1 MENAGDFDW
10 SMSVEDLPAD
20 SLNRSLHAKF
30 LTTFL
35 IDKAKQGSYVIN
47 INSPWGTGKTWFLR
61 RWEHSLKLKYPTVY
75 VDCWRND
82 HSNDPFLT
90 VIAEIQNCLISKTEV
105 KIVDNKNFKGAWKL
119 LKDIAPI
126 ATKTILKNKL
136 GIEWAAIS
144 DIENLDEVG
153 EKIIESAIKN
163 HEESTKSIDGL
174 KKSISEWLDAVTTG
188 NENFQNPLFV
198 FIDELDRC
206 RPTYAI
212 EMLET
217 VKHIFDI
224 KNVIFIIATDKEQL
238 QHSIKAVYGAGF
250 NSSKYLDR
258 FFNRSITL
266 SHGLLDSFITQRVT
280 GNSAPFI
287 FSDNGKT
294 PFEITK
300 DNDTQLSIKIFST
313 IANFYQMDLRSTNLW
328 LDRIEATLTYSTK
341 PFDLYLL
348 SLLIATEMF
357 ENELYTSL
365 TSHGGYTG
373 KNWDSL
379 ITKYRMPDYFPKL
392 KIDIHALPAFKGKV
406 ESAIFD
412 NTPSIKAHP
421 FMYLTIMFQLMAKKV
436 NKTDMDTRYFDLCE
450 RLRDFKNNNTRVLE
464 YAGTP
469 FQLFDGRSVN
479 LDIRNEICILQFN
492 AAHNLSISD
501 YIQYCDLATVLE

>member
-1 MENAGDFDW
+1 MENPDDFDW

-61 RWEHSLKLKYPTVY
+61 RWEQSLKFKYPTVY

-90 VIAEIQNCLISKTEV
+90 VIAEIQSSLISKTEV

-119 LKDIAPI
+119 LKDISPI
-126 ATKTILKNKL
+126 VTKTILKNKL
-136 GIEWAAIS
+136 GIEWEAIT
-144 DIENLDEVG
+144 DIDNLDEVG
-153 EKIIESAIKN
+153 EKIIENAIKT
-163 HEESTKSIDGL
+163 HEESAKSIDAL
-174 KKSISEWLDAVTTG
+174 KKSISEWLEAVTTG
-188 NENFQNPLFV
+188 SEVYQSPLFV

-238 QHSIKAVYGAGF
+238 QHSIKAVYGSGF

-258 FFNRSITL
+258 FFNRSISL
-266 SHGLLDSFITQRVT
+266 NRGPLDTFINQRVN
-280 GNSAPFI
+280 GNSAPFTL
-287 FSDNGKT
+287 SDNAKT
-294 PFEITK
+294 PFKIINE
-300 DNDTQLSIKIFST
+300 NDTQLSIKIFSA
-313 IANFYQMDLRSTNLW
+313 IANFYEMDLRSTNLW
-328 LDRIEATLTYSTK
+328 LDRIEATLIYSTK
-341 PFDLYLL
+341 PFDLYIL

-357 ENELYTSL
+357 ENEFYMSL
-365 TSHGGYTG
+365 TNHGGYTG
-373 KNWDSL
+373 AKLDL
-379 ITKYRMPDYFPKL
+379 LLTKYRKPSYFPTLQINASKL
-392 KIDIHALPAFKGKV
+392 PTYKGKIQTTPF
-406 ESAIFD
+406 ENMPNI
-412 NTPSIKAHP
+412 NTHP
-421 FMYLTIMFQLMAKKV
+421 FIYLNIVFNLMKEKV
-436 NKTDMDTRYFDLCE
+436 GMKDINTRYNDLCN
-450 RLRDFKNNNTRVLE
+450 RISNFQDNHTRSVD

-469 FQLFDGRSVN
+469 FPILDGRSAH

-492 AAHNLSISD
+492 AIHNISIND